1 MVLTDKGFQRPT
13 YDDPLTRQENRAKT
27 LFGEDIDTS
36 SQSILGK
43 YIRLN
48 VEDAAECYELLE
60 EIYYA
65 IFPEVPEDRAWTGAV
80 CVCRYYQ
87 KSSYCSKFESTGLR

>member
-13 YDDPLTRQENRAKT
+13 YDDLLTRQENRAKT

-48 VEDAAECYELLE
+48 VESAMNFWKRF
-60 EIYYA
+60 IMQS
-65 IFPEVPEDRAWTGAV
+65 FREVPEDRAWTGAV
-80 CVCRYYQ
+80 CLPVLPEIQ
-87 KSSYCSKFESTGLR
+87 LLQQV

>member
-13 YDDPLTRQENRAKT
+13 YDDLLTRQENRAKT

-48 VEDAAECYELLE
+48 VEDLAECYELLE

-65 IFPEVPEDRAWTGAV
+65 IFPGSARGQSLDRAL

>member
-13 YDDPLTRQENRAKT
+13 YDDLLTRQENRAKT

-48 VEDAAECYELLE
+48 VEDLAECYELLE

-65 IFPEVPEDRAWTGAV
+65 IFPEVPETEPGPAL
-80 CVCRYYQ
+80 CVLPVLPEIQ
-87 KSSYCSKFESTGLR
+87 LLQQV

>member
-13 YDDPLTRQENRAKT
+13 YDDLLTRQENRAKT

-48 VEDAAECYELLE
+48 VEDLAELL
-60 EIYYA
+60 
-65 IFPEVPEDRAWTGAV
+65 
-80 CVCRYYQ
+80 
-87 KSSYCSKFESTGLR
+87 